1 MRPRT
6 LLLTIDAFNTIFH
19 PRQPVPEQYISAF
32 NSFKLQPSQAHEL
45 TPSILQPAFKSA
57 YKAQSRR
64 RPNYGRADAIRGQY
78 GGPRQWWEELI
89 RATFQQVLADQST
102 KLPDELIQ
110 GLLDRFASS
119 QGYALYDDA
128 GVLFERLRQIK
139 TTGQKLGVFERV
151 VVGVLSNSDD
161 RVPAVLQSL
170 GLSVGKG
177 RADQE
182 IESLKLPGFEDL
194 SSISTDAY
202 GEKVDDID
210 LVITSY
216 QAGEE
221 KPSPVIFD
229 VAERQAR
236 RLVGAGEEEV
246 DWKYGH
252 LKHDRRR
259 SSLQQ
264 QLAEE
269 ERHRNQMAINS
280 LLGSFGGSANDHP
293 DRRSSGAGNMASMI
307 EEFNKRKSVSPD
319 TNVEQKE

>member
-1 MRPRT
+1 MRLRT
-6 LLLTIDAFNTIFH
+6 LLLTIDAFNTIFQPRH
-19 PRQPVPEQYISAF
+19 PIAEQYISAF
-32 NSFKLQPSQAHEL
+32 NSFKLQPSPEL

-57 YKAQSRR
+57 YKAQSRH

-89 RATFQQVLADQST
+89 RTTFQQVSADKST

-119 QGYALYDDA
+119 QGYALYNDA
-128 GVLFERLRQIK
+128 GELFQRLRQFK
-139 TTGQKLGVFERV
+139 TTGQKLGVFERI

-182 IESLKLPGFEDL
+182 IESLKLPGFEDP
-194 SSISTDAY
+194 SSITTDEY

-236 RLVGAGEEEV
+236 RLVGAGEEDGDWVRVHVGDDYDKDYRAAV
-246 DWKYGH
+246 DAGWKGVYVLRDEGGG
-252 LKHDRRR
+252 REGVVIR
-259 SSLQQ
+259 SLVD
-264 QLAEE
+264 LIPILEG
-269 ERHRNQMAINS
+269 M
-280 LLGSFGGSANDHP
+280 
-293 DRRSSGAGNMASMI
+293 
-307 EEFNKRKSVSPD
+307 K
-319 TNVEQKE
+319 

>member
-19 PRQPVPEQYISAF
+19 PRHPIPEQYISAF
-32 NSFKLQPSQAHEL
+32 NSFNLQKSPKL
-45 TPSILQPAFKSA
+45 TPSILQPAFRSA

-89 RATFQQVLADQST
+89 RTTFQQVLADKST

-110 GLLDRFASS
+110 SLLDRFASS

-128 GVLFERLRQIK
+128 GVLFERLRRIK
-139 TTGQKLGVFERV
+139 TTGQRLGVFERV

-182 IESLKLPGFEDL
+182 IESLKLPGFEDP
-194 SSISTDAY
+194 SSISTDGY

-236 RLVGAGEEEV
+236 RLVGAGENDADWVCIHVGDDYDKDYRAAV
-246 DWKYGH
+246 DAGWKGVYLPRNEDGGREGVVIRSLVELIPILEG
-252 LKHDRRR
+252 LK
-259 SSLQQ
+259 
-264 QLAEE
+264 
-269 ERHRNQMAINS
+269 
-280 LLGSFGGSANDHP
+280 
-293 DRRSSGAGNMASMI
+293 
-307 EEFNKRKSVSPD
+307 
-319 TNVEQKE
+319 

>member
-19 PRQPVPEQYISAF
+19 PRHPVPEQYISAF
-32 NSFKLQPSQAHEL
+32 NSFKVQSPEL
-45 TPSILQPAFKSA
+45 TPSVLQPAFKSA

-64 RPNYGRADAIRGQY
+64 RPNYGRADAIRGKY

-89 RATFQQVLADQST
+89 RTTFQQVLADKST

-119 QGYALYDDA
+119 QGYALYNDA
-128 GVLFERLRQIK
+128 GELFQRLRQIK
-139 TTGQKLGVFERV
+139 ATGQKLGVFERI

-182 IESLKLPGFEDL
+182 IESLKLPGFEDP
-194 SSISTDAY
+194 SSISTGEY
-202 GEKVDDID
+202 GERVDDID

-229 VAERQAR
+229 VAERQAK
-236 RLVGAGEEEV
+236 RLVGAGEEDGDWVRVHVGDDYDKDYRAAV
-246 DWKYGH
+246 DAGWKGVYVPRDEGGGMEGVVI
-252 LKHDRRR
+252 R
-259 SSLQQ
+259 SLVD
-264 QLAEE
+264 LIPILDG
-269 ERHRNQMAINS
+269 M
-280 LLGSFGGSANDHP
+280 
-293 DRRSSGAGNMASMI
+293 
-307 EEFNKRKSVSPD
+307 K
-319 TNVEQKE
+319 

>member
-19 PRQPVPEQYISAF
+19 PRHPIPEQYISAF
-32 NSFKLQPSQAHEL
+32 NSFKLQHTPEL

-57 YKAQSRR
+57 YKAQSLR

-89 RATFQQVLADQST
+89 RTTFQQVLANKST

-119 QGYALYDDA
+119 QGYALYNDA
-128 GVLFERLRQIK
+128 GELFQRLRQIK
-139 TTGQKLGVFERV
+139 TTGQKLGIFERI

-182 IESLKLPGFEDL
+182 IESLKLPGFEDPSSL
-194 SSISTDAY
+194 STGEY
-202 GEKVDDID
+202 GERVDDID

-229 VAERQAR
+229 VAERQAK
-236 RLVGAGEEEV
+236 RLVGAGEEDGDWVRVHVGDDYDKDYRAAV
-246 DWKYGH
+246 DAGWKGVYVPRDEGGG
-252 LKHDRRR
+252 KEGVVIR
-259 SSLQQ
+259 SLVD
-264 QLAEE
+264 LIPILE
-269 ERHRNQMAINS
+269 
-280 LLGSFGGSANDHP
+280 GV
-293 DRRSSGAGNMASMI
+293 
-307 EEFNKRKSVSPD
+307 K
-319 TNVEQKE
+319 